1 MDQKISW
8 KVKKSVNDGNEKKKE
23 EIRRLPIFSQGDED
37 QEDAE
42 YPEVFSKRKKN
53 AETIKSIKGGKLCV
67 DYSIN
72 TNNEVQ
78 DASRQHFIN
87 SLENKLNRIK
97 NKKQIVWL
105 NLPNGGLNNN
115 LNDKENISM
124 NLENGIMSSDP
135 TKDNL
140 KGDTIQLTN
149 FQKDCS
155 GKKEYAEVPQESY
168 EHQSQVKVKRV
179 SSNDVLLGRGK
190 FEVKKEED
198 ESDEEDEEEENE
210 DELQDT
216 LCNFHTLQSVNNQM
230 KDGADETTTTAK
242 EYNLTEN
249 NLAYKRKK
257 FLEKINKKEE
267 GSIFK
272 DELHLYSDFKHHMM
286 DIGNY
291 GTYILN
297 KMGYNEELYNSYI
310 NEYYDSQM
318 PNEKNGQ
325 TNERTEKK
333 NYFDRIYESMQH
345 RTFRFMGVGAEEEME
360 KNLERILEEQKK
372 DEEEEEEKKKNNKET
387 SNRESKEEKKRKQ
400 KDGEND
406 IYSSMNSEDRK
417 KHHNKKMKDNN
428 SNKSELPMKD
438 EIKKEKEYIEVR
450 NNYEGNNTLLFEGLL
465 VKINLKTHEFYNRK
479 GIVIYKKTKTKVENK
494 KTQSGIYLGLL
505 LFKNLE
511 DIILHKKI
519 IKEKIEDYLY
529 HCERNNTNYSS
540 DSSNNSNSSE
550 DDNNPKHFWK
560 LILKDLNSEKNLY
573 SKSSSYIKNKDNKS
587 SKKQLF
593 EITEIKPKYVETV
606 ITKYCSKCKIVNTNI
621 VHPKK
626 GTSLYKETV
635 EMIKQKSSYAYIKVR
650 KKYELQVSFDDI
662 CESVN
667 YL

>member
-8 KVKKSVNDGNEKKKE
+8 KVKKSVNDGNKQKKE
-23 EIRRLPIFSQGDED
+23 ELRRLPIFSQGDED

-42 YPEVFSKRKKN
+42 YPEGFSKKKEN

-105 NLPNGGLNNN
+105 NLPNGCLNNN
-115 LNDKENISM
+115 LNDKENVSM
-124 NLENGIMSSDP
+124 NLENGIMSCDP

-149 FQKDCS
+149 FQNDCS
-155 GKKEYAEVPQESY
+155 GKKEYAKVPQESY

-179 SSNDVLLGRGK
+179 SSNDILLGRGE
-190 FEVKKEED
+190 FEVKKEEH
-198 ESDEEDEEEENE
+198 ESEEEDEEEENE

-230 KDGADETTTTAK
+230 KDGTNETTRTAK

-318 PNEKNGQ
+318 PKEKSGQ
-325 TNERTEKK
+325 TDERTEKK
-333 NYFDRIYESMQH
+333 NYFDRIYESMQN

-372 DEEEEEEKKKNNKET
+372 DEEEEEKKKNNKET

-438 EIKKEKEYIEVR
+438 EIKKDKEYLEVR
-450 NNYEGNNTLLFEGLL
+450 NNYKGNNTLLFEGLL

-479 GIVIYKKTKTKVENK
+479 GIVIYKKRKTKGENK
-494 KTQSGIYLGLL
+494 RTQSGIYLGLL
-505 LFKNLE
+505 LFNNLE

-529 HCERNNTNYSS
+529 HCERNNTNYNS

-550 DDNNPKHFWK
+550 DDNNPEHFWK
-560 LILKDLNSEKNLY
+560 LILKNLNSEKNLY